1 MNVILTLNA
10 IICLMITVRLFLYRR
25 AHDSVYRPLYSW
37 LAWLLMCSTASVTV
51 LICFSLY
58 HYVFV
63 AEAAINAVL
72 LICLTTS
79 RGNLA
84 SLIMSP
90 RHHKEARHDTYTHP

>member
-1 MNVILTLNA
+1 MNVILALNA

-25 AHDSVYRPLYSW
+25 AHGSVYRPLYSW

-63 AEAAINAVL
+63 AEAAINAIL
-72 LICLTTS
+72 LICLIAS

-84 SLIMSP
+84 SLIMP
-90 RHHKEARHDTYTHP
+90 RRHHKESTHDSYTHP